1 MNWSGVH
8 LSEEQKERIEL
19 ALTIEEE
26 CREGARLTD
35 ELALYQG
42 DLINIPP
49 ENGTD
54 FPLKFKTIEHSPER
68 RADGEERVN
77 SKDPRSVGEL

>member
-1 MNWSGVH
+1 M
-8 LSEEQKERIEL
+8 
-19 ALTIEEE
+19 ALTVEEE
-26 CREGARLTD
+26 SREWARLTN

-42 DLINIPP
+42 DLINISP

-54 FPLKFKTIEHSPER
+54 FPLKFKTIVHSPER
-68 RADGEERVN
+68 RADGEEGVS